1 MKINWKVRFQKK
13 SFWVAIFALIG
24 LVVTDVGLLDIG
36 TYEKYVDAVLYV
48 LITGGVIT
56 DLTTKGL
63 GDSKRALNY
72 SNPRDDNKYL

>member
-1 MKINWKVRFQKK
+1 MKINWKVRLQKK

-24 LVVTDVGLLDIG
+24 LVVTDVGLLDMG

-63 GDSKRALNY
+63 GDSKRVMNY
-72 SNPRDDNKYL
+72 SEPRDDNKYL

>member
-1 MKINWKVRFQKK
+1 MKINWKVRLQKK

-24 LVVTDVGLLDIG
+24 LVITDVGLLDMG

-63 GDSKRALNY
+63 GDSKRVMNY
-72 SNPRDDNKYL
+72 SEPRDDNKYL